1 MTAEEVPEEECP
13 LCDVIDRFCDYLPED
28 KRQLCRDLA
37 EKIKKGEIGG
47 KEARDILVREVGM
60 EKVAEA
66 TKALAEYL
74 SSKFGQSE
82 QAQE

>member
-1 MTAEEVPEEECP
+1 MTAEEAPEEECP
-13 LCDVIDRFCDYLPED
+13 LCDILDRFCNSLPED

-37 EKIKKGEIGG
+37 EKIKRGERGG
-47 KEARDILVREVGM
+47 KEAREILVREVGI

>member
-13 LCDVIDRFCDYLPED
+13 LCDILDRFCNSLPED

-37 EKIKKGEIGG
+37 EKIKRGEIGG
-47 KEARDILVREVGM
+47 KEAREILIREVGL

-66 TKALAEYL
+66 TKAIAEYL